1 MAGRVARMAEVAL
14 ELGVALE
21 EVQGDDEASMANL
34 RSQLYTAMMGMKAGS
49 TRRAGVSM
57 LESLA
62 SLALEDRR
70 GGGSWGNSAVY
81 LDRGVVALH
90 SMSTMSTNYILTL
103 DLLARTRSSIKA
115 RQASVGGV
123 AGGKAREG
131 RERGREARNNLLNR
145 LDQVDRSIEVVR
157 DALVLSLTRSSR
169 PSLPR
174 HRAPQGPPKE
184 EEPSALTDSEEE
196 VDSEEELVLGGGL
209 LGPMPGGIL
218 EGHMMMESLGA
229 LLDSH

>member
-1 MAGRVARMAEVAL
+1 MAGRVAGMAEVAGK
-14 ELGVALE
+14 LGVALE
-21 EVQGDDEASMANL
+21 GLQGDDVASMASL
-34 RSQLYTAMMGMKAGS
+34 RTQLYTAMLGMKAGS
-49 TRRAGVSM
+49 MRRAGVSM

-70 GGGSWGNSAVY
+70 VGGSWGNSAVY

-90 SMSTMSTNYILTL
+90 SMATMATNYILTL
-103 DLLARTRSSIKA
+103 DLLARTRSSIAA
-115 RQASVGGV
+115 RRASLGGP
-123 AGGKAREG
+123 AREK
-131 RERGREARNNLLNR
+131 GREARNNLLNR

-169 PSLPR
+169 PSLPISR
-174 HRAPQGPPKE
+174 TPRGPTKE
-184 EEPSALTDSEEE
+184 GEPSVRPPGTLTDSEEE
-196 VDSEEELVLGGGL
+196 MDSEEELVLGGGL